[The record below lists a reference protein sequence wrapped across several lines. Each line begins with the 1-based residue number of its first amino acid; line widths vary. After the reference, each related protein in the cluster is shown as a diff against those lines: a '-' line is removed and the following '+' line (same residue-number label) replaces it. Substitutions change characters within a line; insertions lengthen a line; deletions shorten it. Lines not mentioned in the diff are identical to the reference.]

1 MLKLD
6 EFIVPSGLTQPEYL
20 FPYLL
25 FTYCSV
31 SFVYLLDGTSGIE
44 ITFENKEIVFI
55 KGYSLSVE
63 QSQLVFNRDASIK
76 KIIVHFM
83 ALS

>member
-1 MLKLD
+1 MLKQE
-6 EFIVPSGLTQPEYL
+6 EFIVPSGQTQPEYL

-31 SFVYLLDGTSGIE
+31 PFVYLLDGTSGIE